1 MRKGITAGA
10 LTHMGW
16 GLKSLTEDDIIKVHD
31 GSLDVLKKTGIEIDC
46 EEALDI
52 CQKGGCKVNKKTKVV
67 KFPPH
72 LVEEAMARC
81 PSKVLLAGRDPEND
95 FLTGHRE
102 VGFTNFG
109 VGLQTEEL
117 DGKTVRDST
126 FQDLKDFVQLCDA
139 LDTVDY
145 IVTPVAPKDVPKET
159 FDLRVLEAC
168 MTNSSKHY
176 GADCENGEMAA
187 KMIEMAKVVV
197 GGSKELEERPILS
210 FGVCPISPL
219 RIPKEAAEVIIIS
232 AKNGIPIETLSMALA
247 GATSPM
253 TLAGTLVTHNA
264 EVLAGMVL
272 SQLVNP
278 GVPTIYGSSTAAL
291 HMRYGSA
298 TIGTPEFAML
308 NSALAEMAHFYDVP
322 VVVGG
327 L

>member
-10 LTHMGW
+10 LTHLGW
-16 GLKSLTEDDIIKVHD
+16 GLKSMTEDDIIKIHD
-31 GSLDVLKKTGIEIDC
+31 SSLEVLEKTGIEIGS
-46 EEALDI
+46 EAALDI

-67 KFPPH
+67 RFPSH
-72 LVEEAMARC
+72 LVEEAISKC
-81 PSKVLLAGRDPEND
+81 PKKVFLAGRDPEND
-95 FLTGHRE
+95 FTTGRRE
-102 VGFTNFG
+102 IGFANFG
-109 VGLQTEEL
+109 TGLLTEDL

-126 FQDLKDFVQLCDA
+126 IQDLKDIVRLCDA
-139 LDTVDY
+139 LDTVDL
-145 IVTPVAPKDVPKET
+145 IATPVAPKEIPKET
-159 FDLRVLEAC
+159 FDLHVLEAC
-168 MTNSSKHY
+168 MANSSKHY
-176 GADCENGEMAA
+176 GADCENGEMAE

-197 GGSKELEERPILS
+197 GGSKELQERPILS

-219 RIPKEAAEVIIIS
+219 RIPKEAADVIIVA
-232 AKNGIPIETLSMALA
+232 AKNGLPIETLSMALA

-253 TLAGTLVTHNA
+253 SLSGTMVTHNA

-272 SQLVNP
+272 TQLVNP

-308 NSALAEMAHFYDVP
+308 NAALAEMAHFYEVP
-322 VVVGG
+322 VCVGG

>member
-10 LTHMGW
+10 LTHVGW
-16 GLKSLTEDDIIKVHD
+16 GLKSLTEDDIIKIHD
-31 GSLDVLKKTGIEIDC
+31 STLDVLERTGIEIDS
-46 EEALDI
+46 EKALDI

-72 LVEEAMARC
+72 LVEEMVAKC
-81 PSKVLLAGRDPEND
+81 PKKVLFAGRDSEND
-95 FLTGHRE
+95 FVTGGRE

-126 FQDLKDFVQLCDA
+126 FQDLKDIVRLCDA
-139 LDTVDY
+139 LDTVDF
-145 IVTPVAPKDVPKET
+145 IVTPVAPRDVPKET
-159 FDLRVLEAC
+159 FDLHVLEAC

-176 GADCENGEMAA
+176 GADCENGEMAE
-187 KMIEMAKVVV
+187 KMIEMAKVVA
-197 GGSKELEERPILS
+197 GGSKELQERPILS

-219 RIPKEAAEVIIIS
+219 KIPKEAAEVIIIA
-232 AKNGIPIETLSMALA
+232 AKNGLPIETLSMALA

-253 TLAGTLVTHNA
+253 SLSGTLVTHNA

-298 TIGTPEFAML
+298 TIGTPEFGML
-308 NSALAEMAHFYDVP
+308 NSALAEMAHYYEVP